1 MMTFWHIKYPTIFHV
16 ILSSG
21 GMPKDHFSYCM
32 TVPPMPTATFIWVR
46 FEPLLRDIQFT
57 YPQVTG
63 HALNKVTKD
72 IINRFHVSQGR
83 KVQLVFFFNICLG
96 YILTLLQVTYLGGI
110 VMDFQ
115 LKARQSM
122 T

>member
-83 KVQLVFFFNICLG
+83 KVQLVFFF
-96 YILTLLQVTYLGGI
+96 QYLRGSYPDAVESYVPGWDCHGLPI
-110 VMDFQ
+110 EG
-115 LKARQSM
+115 KAI
-122 T
+122 